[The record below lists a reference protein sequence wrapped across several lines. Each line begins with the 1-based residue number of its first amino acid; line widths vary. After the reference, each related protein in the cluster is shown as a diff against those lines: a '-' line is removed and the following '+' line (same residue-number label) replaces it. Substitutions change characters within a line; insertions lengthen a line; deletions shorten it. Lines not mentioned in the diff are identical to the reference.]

1 VRHGRRRRST
11 QSTPSAQRLEFSAD
25 SAISALIVVIAIALA
40 TVACGKKGPPLPP
53 LVRLP
58 APPDVQASRRGSTV
72 ELAVVVPGANADG
85 SRPANVSRVDIY
97 AITGPVTISDADLL
111 KHGTRVASLPVKA
124 PRNPDDTAEPDEPI
138 EEVEAPIGNGLDQG
152 AGTTVRDELS
162 SAALVPA
169 DLGTP
174 AKRPAIVRPDG
185 PLVGVSGLGPV
196 RTYAGV
202 GVSTRGKQGRISRRA
217 TVSLAPAPSPPSSPT
232 ISYDEKAITV
242 VWAPPGAPAAP
253 SASAG
258 NEPEVLASRTIGPL
272 RPALGYNVYDTTSGA
287 LLTQMPVA
295 EPRFTDTR
303 IEWGAERCY
312 GVRAVDPSNGLFV
325 ESEAREPRC
334 VTLVDRF
341 PPAAPK
347 DLKAVS
353 TEGVV
358 SLIWDANAES
368 DLAGYVILRARAPA
382 DRLEP
387 IVSAPVLETSY
398 NDMVQSGTR
407 YVYAVQA
414 VDKAGNAS
422 PLSNRVEETAR

>member
-1 VRHGRRRRST
+1 VTQGGTRRST
-11 QSTPSAQRLEFSAD
+11 QSTQRLEFSAIP
-25 SAISALIVVIAIALA
+25 AISALIVVILIAGA

-53 LVRLP
+53 LIRLP
-58 APPDVQASRRGSTV
+58 APPDVQANRRGSTV

-85 SRPANVSRVDIY
+85 SRPANISRVDIY
-97 AITGPVTISDADLL
+97 AITALVTISDADLL

-124 PRNPDDTAEPDEPI
+124 PRNPDDVAEQDEPV

-152 AGTTVRDELS
+152 TGTTVRDELS

-169 DLGTP
+169 ELGAP
-174 AKRPAIVRPDG
+174 AKQPSVVQAEG

-196 RTYAGV
+196 RMYVGV
-202 GVSTRGKQGRISRRA
+202 GVNTKGKQGRASRRA
-217 TVSLAPAPSPPSSPT
+217 AVSLQPAPPPPAIT
-232 ISYDEKAITV
+232 YDDKAITV
-242 VWAPPGAPAAP
+242 VWAPAAAPAPP
-253 SASAG
+253 SAAQ
-258 NEPEVLASRTIGPL
+258 EPEMPVLESRTIGQM

-287 LLTQMPVA
+287 LLTPMPVA
-295 EPRFTDTR
+295 EPRFADTR

-334 VTLVDRF
+334 IKLVDRF

-353 TEGVV
+353 TEGVI
-358 SLIWDANAES
+358 SLIWDANTES
-368 DLAGYVILRARAPA
+368 DLAGYIILRAPAPA

-387 IVSAPVLETSY
+387 LVTAPVLETSY
-398 NDMVQSGTR
+398 NDTVQSGMR

-414 VDKAGNAS
+414 VDKAGNTS
-422 PLSNRVEETAR
+422 PPSNRVEETAR

>member
-1 VRHGRRRRST
+1 M
-11 QSTPSAQRLEFSAD
+11 
-25 SAISALIVVIAIALA
+25 IVIALA

-58 APPDVQASRRGSTV
+58 APPDVQANRRGSTV

-85 SRPANVSRVDIY
+85 SRPANISRVDIY

-124 PRNPDDTAEPDEPI
+124 PKNPDDIAEEGEPI

-152 AGTTVRDELS
+152 TATTVRDELS

-169 DLGTP
+169 DLGP
-174 AKRPAIVRPDG
+174 AKRPAIVQPDG

-196 RTYAGV
+196 RTYVGV
-202 GVSTRGKQGRISRRA
+202 GVNTKGKQGRVSRRA
-217 TVSLAPAPSPPSSPT
+217 AVSLAPAPSPPSSPT
-232 ISYDEKAITV
+232 ITYDDKTITV
-242 VWAPPGAPAAP
+242 VWAPAGTPAAP
-253 SASAG
+253 ATG
-258 NEPEVLASRTIGPL
+258 NEPEVLASRTIGPM

-287 LLTQMPVA
+287 LLTPMPVA
-295 EPRFTDTR
+295 EPRFADTR

-334 VTLVDRF
+334 VKLVDIF

-353 TEGVV
+353 TEGVI
-358 SLIWDANAES
+358 SLIWDASTES

-387 IVSAPVLETSY
+387 LVSAPVLETSY
-398 NDMVQSGTR
+398 NDTVQAGTR

>member
-1 VRHGRRRRST
+1 
-11 QSTPSAQRLEFSAD
+11 
-25 SAISALIVVIAIALA
+25 LIVVIAIAVA

-58 APPDVQASRRGSTV
+58 APPDVQANRRGATV

-85 SRPANVSRVDIY
+85 SRPANISRVDIY
-97 AITGPVTISDADLL
+97 AITGPVAISDSDLL

-124 PRNPDDTAEPDEPI
+124 PRNPDDVAESDEPV

-152 AGTTVRDELS
+152 TATTVRDELS

-169 DLGTP
+169 DLGAP
-174 AKRPAIVRPDG
+174 KRPVVVQADG

-196 RTYAGV
+196 RMYAGV
-202 GVSTRGKQGRISRRA
+202 GVNTKGKQGRISRRA
-217 TVSLAPAPSPPSSPT
+217 AVSLQPAPSPPSSPT
-232 ISYDEKAITV
+232 ITYDDKAITV
-242 VWAPPGAPAAP
+242 LWAPAGAPPA
-253 SASAG
+253 ASAG
-258 NEPEVLASRTIGPL
+258 NEPEVPVLESRPIGPM

-312 GVRAVDPSNGLFV
+312 GVRAVDSSNGLFV
-325 ESEAREPRC
+325 ESEAREARC
-334 VTLVDRF
+334 VKLIDTF

-353 TEGVV
+353 TEGVI
-358 SLIWDANAES
+358 SLIWDASPES
-368 DLAGYVILRARAPA
+368 DLAGYIILRARAPA
-382 DRLEP
+382 EQLEAL
-387 IVSAPVLETSY
+387 VTAPVLETSY

-422 PLSNRVEETAR
+422 PASNRVEETAR

>member
-1 VRHGRRRRST
+1 ME
-11 QSTPSAQRLEFSAD
+11 L

-53 LVRLP
+53 LIRLP
-58 APPDVQASRRGSTV
+58 APPDVQANRRGSSV

-85 SRPANVSRVDIY
+85 SRPANISRVDIY
-97 AITGPVTISDADLL
+97 AITAPVTISDADLL

-124 PRNPDDTAEPDEPI
+124 PRNPDDVAEQDEPV
-138 EEVEAPIGNGLDQG
+138 EEVEAPIGDGLDQG
-152 AGTTVRDELS
+152 TGTTVRDELS

-169 DLGTP
+169 DLGAA
-174 AKRPAIVRPDG
+174 AKRAAAVPVQPEG
-185 PLVGVSGLGPV
+185 PLVGVTGLGPV
-196 RTYAGV
+196 RLYVGV
-202 GVSTRGKQGRISRRA
+202 GVNTKGKPGRPSRRA
-217 TVSLAPAPSPPSSPT
+217 AVSLQPAPPPPPSPT
-232 ISYDEKAITV
+232 ITYDDKAITV
-242 VWAPPGAPAAP
+242 VWAPAGTPGPP

-258 NEPEVLASRTIGPL
+258 NEPDVPVLESRTIGPM

-287 LLTQMPVA
+287 LLTPMPVA
-295 EPRFTDTR
+295 EPRFADNR

-334 VTLVDRF
+334 IKLVDMF

-353 TEGVV
+353 TEGVI
-358 SLIWDANAES
+358 SLIWDANTES
-368 DLAGYVILRARAPA
+368 DLAGYVILRALAPA
-382 DRLEP
+382 DRLDP
-387 IVSAPVLETSY
+387 LVTAPVLETSY
-398 NDMVQSGTR
+398 NDTVQSGTR

-414 VDKAGNAS
+414 VDKAGNTS
-422 PLSNRVEETAR
+422 PPSNRVEETAR